1 MIAYASRTNTKRN
14 IAEIKAAN
22 WRWIVSPFDRG
33 GPILADLR
41 HALDN
46 GAWHCFQAFQRGE
59 RETPVPDLGRFL
71 RAVQLYGESA
81 DFIVIPDIVMG
92 GELSWQLSRAWLRR
106 MRRWPSIKR
115 VRLMIAVQNGFDPAM
130 IEPFLAPRIG
140 GFVGGDTDWKLAT
153 MADWSSIAHRK
164 GGLCHVGRVNTARR
178 IALCGKA
185 GVDSFDGTS
194 ATKFAVTTRPLERAR
209 YAAVLERSQIDIEH
223 YLQRL
228 AA

>member
-1 MIAYASRTNTKRN
+1 MIAYASRTNTRRN

-22 WRWIVSPFDRG
+22 WRWMVSPFDRG
-33 GPILADLR
+33 GPILAGLN

-46 GAWHCFQAFQRGE
+46 GAWHCFQAFRHGE
-59 RETPVPDLGRFL
+59 RTTPVPDLRRFVA
-71 RAVQLYGESA
+71 AVQRYGASA
-81 DFIVIPDIVMG
+81 DFIVIPDVVMG

-106 MRRWPSIKR
+106 MQRWSAIRR
-115 VRLMIAVQNGFDPAM
+115 VRLMIAVQNGFDPALV
-130 IEPFLAPRIG
+130 ERFLSPRVG
-140 GFVGGDTDWKLAT
+140 VFVGGDTDWKLGT
-153 MADWSSIAHRK
+153 MADWASIAHRK

-185 GVDSFDGTS
+185 EVDSFDGTS
-194 ATKFAVTTRPLERAR
+194 ATKFAITTRPLERAR

-223 YLQRL
+223 YLRRL